1 MTDARPGP
9 AEMDR
14 RTPRLVT
21 LLATFAVGLV
31 AGAVT
36 LGAAPW
42 PGPAWTVASLILL
55 AAIGAIPATTRTGI
69 RGLATLYAGL
79 LAGLAIATWLRIS
92 LSDSSFPG
100 IRSLQPVA
108 EWRLAYVAAVAA
120 GLVLASVGFLA
131 GSRRVGL
138 GRDARRA
145 SVVLGASLVGSVV
158 IAGGLAIYLGT
169 TALVIPE
176 GAVILHVTMT
186 DGMITLEPATVPA
199 GEIHFIRSQRGH
211 RYEGPFLESGTGP
224 QGTAGD
230 IFHGPLTDADVA
242 MLESGRPP
250 GGQSVAE
257 MYAGTPPGEPPP
269 WPTPDEYG
277 GHGSLAAGRYAW
289 WTLEIGDFPGHAR
302 FRDLVFFTVTED

>member
-1 MTDARPGP
+1 MTEARPEP
-9 AEMDR
+9 AEADR

-21 LLATFAVGLV
+21 LLATFGVGLT
-31 AGAVT
+31 AGAVM
-36 LGAAPW
+36 LGTAPW

-79 LAGLAIATWLRIS
+79 LAGLAVMTWLRIS
-92 LSDSSFPG
+92 LSESSFPG

-120 GLVLASVGFLA
+120 GLVLVPVGFLA
-131 GSRRVGL
+131 GSRRVGP
-138 GRDARRA
+138 GRNARRA

-199 GEIHFIRSQRGH
+199 DEIHFIRSQRGH
-211 RYEGPFLESGTGP
+211 RYEGPFLEYGTGP
-224 QGTAGD
+224 QGTA
-230 IFHGPLTDADVA
+230 FLGPLTDADVA
-242 MLESGRPP
+242 MLESGRLPD
-250 GGQSVAE
+250 GQSVSE

-277 GHGSLAAGRYAW
+277 GHQRLVAGRYAW

-302 FRDLVFFTVTED
+302 FRDLVFFTVTGD